1 MQKRFLET
9 FQLFKLF
16 TGGKSITRK
25 LLKWRTP
32 KNSLWKRKKNE
43 TKGNLQ
49 IHTPM
54 RIKRKNSTLLNVQIH
69 TRKNVN
75 SGLLN
80 KKKQQHPLYALSPSL
95 KQILSFERRLREQQQ
110 RSLN

>member
-1 MQKRFLET
+1 MEEKEKRNE
-9 FQLFKLF
+9 
-16 TGGKSITRK
+16 RK
-25 LLKWRTP
+25 PSNT
-32 KNSLWKRKKNE
+32 
-43 TKGNLQ
+43 
-49 IHTPM
+49 HTPM

-80 KKKQQHPLYALSPSL
+80 EKKQQHPLYALSPSL
-95 KQILSFERRLREQQQ
+95 NPILSFERKLREQQQ